1 MIPIIIPVA
10 HHIYFPVLSD
20 LCRTSK
26 SSFSCCRVDHL
37 GWPCKNAVPSRSLL
51 GESLGHRISPSS
63 VLRATAWRPL
73 MHIYAEKE
81 HLKTLSLIKEA
92 SNMNS
97 HRQIKDY
104 RWKRPKEDEKL
115 KRERSPKMSHPRWR
129 QSRPEHRCSVVPVPH
144 FPWQR
149 NSVYRANRTLGP
161 EISQKIL
168 QKRFFWLVF
177 HIFGVFD

>member
-1 MIPIIIPVA
+1 M
-10 HHIYFPVLSD
+10 
-20 LCRTSK
+20 
-26 SSFSCCRVDHL
+26 
-37 GWPCKNAVPSRSLL
+37 
-51 GESLGHRISPSS
+51 SPSS
-63 VLRATAWRPL
+63 VLRATARRPL
-73 MHIYAEKE
+73 RHIYAEKE
-81 HLKTLSLIKEA
+81 HLKMLSLIKEA
-92 SNMNS
+92 SNMNN

-115 KRERSPKMSHPRWR
+115 KRERSPKMS
-129 QSRPEHRCSVVPVPH
+129 RPEHGCNVVPVPH